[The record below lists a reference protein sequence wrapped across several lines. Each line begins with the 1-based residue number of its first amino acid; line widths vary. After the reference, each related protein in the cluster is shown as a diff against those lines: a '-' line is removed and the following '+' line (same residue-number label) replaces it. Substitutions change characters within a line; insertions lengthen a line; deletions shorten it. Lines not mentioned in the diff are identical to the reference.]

1 MTTSGS
7 YDFTVTRD
15 DIIKDAYDE
24 IGVLEEGETPNA
36 EQTTSAARKLN
47 MMVKLWMT
55 KGRHLWCV
63 QDAALFLVLGQTY
76 YSLGNSTAD
85 ANWCDPTDMAQ
96 TTTTVA
102 KVAGA
107 STLTVASASGIAN
120 GDKIGVVLDSG
131 DIQWTTVNGAPAGL
145 VVTLG
150 AVLTGAVAS
159 GNIVYAYTSRLVR
172 PLRVIKDSLYLR
184 DSTGYDQPV
193 ELIDKVEYD
202 MLTAKAQRGAII
214 QAAYE
219 PLLSSGRL
227 WTWSTTDVATKT
239 LRFSVERPI
248 QDFDLTTDNPDF
260 PVEWSMALYQ
270 NLAVL
275 LAPGNGAIDE
285 LAWLQPKADA
295 SLDEALAWDT
305 GNAPVKFQPDLRNY
319 RGGAS
324 RRW

>member
-1 MTTSGS
+1 MSTSGS
-7 YDFTVTRD
+7 YDFSVSRD

-36 EQTTSAARKLN
+36 EMTTTAARKLN
-47 MMVKLWMT
+47 MLVKRWMT
-55 KGRHLWCV
+55 QGHHLWCI

-76 YSLGNSTAD
+76 YSLGNAATD

-96 TTTTVA
+96 TETTVDA
-102 KVAGA
+102 AAGA
-107 STLTVASASGIAN
+107 GTITLTSVSGIAAS
-120 GDKIGVVLDSG
+120 DKIGIVLDSG

-150 AVLTGAVAS
+150 AVLTGAAAAGAV
-159 GNIVYAYTSRLVR
+159 VFAYTTRLVR
-172 PLRVIKDSLYLR
+172 PLRIVPDCLYLR
-184 DSTGYDQPV
+184 DTNDNDQPV
-193 ELIDKVEYD
+193 ELIAKAEYD
-202 MLTAKAQRGAII
+202 LMTAKTQRGGII

-219 PLLSSGRL
+219 PLLTSGRL
-227 WTWSTTDVATKT
+227 WTWPTADLATKT
-239 LRFSVERPI
+239 LRFSFERPI

-275 LAPGNGAIDE
+275 LAPGQGAIEE
-285 LAWLQPKADA
+285 LGWLKPAAKE
-295 SLDEALAWDT
+295 SLDDALDFDR

-319 RGGAS
+319 RS
-324 RRW
+324 RR